1 MTEQP
6 TNPEQPTPTTRKRTG
21 QLSGIQIMFAA
32 ILAIGLLLAINFSTR
47 ITAVQPLQE
56 AYRSVE
62 LQIEGLER
70 EQAALIAE
78 RDWVQGDIFVEL
90 WARDEGGM
98 VRPGE
103 VLVYPVPSVND
114 SQPDLEPTPVFVLE
128 TSAPP
133 PDAWMV
139 WWALFFDSPPPNLN

>member
-1 MTEQP
+1 MTDQP
-6 TNPEQPTPTTRKRTG
+6 THPETPRKRTG

-62 LQIEGLER
+62 GQIQALER
-70 EQAALIAE
+70 EQAELIAE

-103 VLVYPVPSVND
+103 VLVFPVPARND
-114 SQPDLEPTPVFVLE
+114 ATPDMEPTPVFVLE

-133 PDAWMV
+133 PDSWMV
-139 WWALFFDSPPPNLN
+139 WWALFMDSPPPKFD